1 MLADRR
7 RDISMTTGRLLITTV
22 AIAAAVAA
30 SPARVRAQA
39 NPEFKFEE
47 KPKEEVKAVEWKAT
61 AQAGLII
68 TTGNSQTTSMSG
80 VAKGSRKAG
89 ANKLELEGGGAF
101 ARSTIRVASDDNMN
115 GSIDDSEVVD
125 ITQTTNERWYG
136 TARYDRFL
144 TEHNSLYA
152 KFLIESDEPAG
163 KELVLGGQVGY
174 SRQLYKDAIHELKAE
189 GGYDYSHEDLVAG
202 PGVSIHSLRAYVGY
216 AGKLSED
223 TAFAAEVEGLFNL
236 NPISYGVLADLRG
249 AEDAGTFE
257 DTRVNGATSLTT
269 KMLENIS
276 FRFAFGFKWDNRPA
290 PQPNIGG
297 LPFTNPRESDELD
310 TKIEASLILNF
321 L

>member
-1 MLADRR
+1 MKTGKLLLAA
-7 RDISMTTGRLLITTV
+7 V
-22 AIAAAVAA
+22 AIAAPGVAA
-30 SPARVRAQA
+30 AQAPA

-47 KPKEEVKAVEWKAT
+47 KPKEVVKAVEWKAS

-68 TTGNSQTTSMSG
+68 TTGNSQTTTLSG

-89 ANKLELEGGGAF
+89 FNKLELEGGGAF

-115 GSIDDSEVVD
+115 GMIDDSEVAQV
-125 ITQTTNERWYG
+125 TQTTNERWYG

-144 TEHNSLYA
+144 TEQNSLYIKA
-152 KFLIESDEPAG
+152 LIESDEPAG
-163 KELVLGGQVGY
+163 KELVLGGQLGY
-174 SRQLYKDAIHELKAE
+174 SRLLYKNDVHELKGE

-202 PGVSIHSLRAYVGY
+202 DAVSIHSLRLY
-216 AGKLSED
+216 AGYTAKLSAD
-223 TAFAAEVEGLFNL
+223 TAFAGEIEGLFNL
-236 NPISYGVLADLRG
+236 NPVSNGVLAGLRG
-249 AEDAGTFE
+249 EEDAGTFE
-257 DTRVNGATSLTT
+257 DTRVNGNTSLTT
-269 KMLENIS
+269 KMLDNIS
-276 FRFAFGFKWDNRPA
+276 FRFAFAFKWDNRPA